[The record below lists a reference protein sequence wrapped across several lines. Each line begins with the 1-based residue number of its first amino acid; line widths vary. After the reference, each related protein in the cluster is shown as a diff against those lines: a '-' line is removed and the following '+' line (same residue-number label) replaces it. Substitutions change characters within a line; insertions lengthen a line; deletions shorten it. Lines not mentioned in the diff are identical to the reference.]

1 MNIKSGR
8 RQFSVRSL
16 MIVAAVLIAA
26 LWFGLPRL
34 RSEHGANAAAK
45 NSGGAVPVK
54 AALVEKR
61 TIPIRLSAVGNVE
74 AFTAVA
80 VKSRVDGQIIRVLFR
95 EGDRVAKGAP
105 LFELDPRPF
114 IAGVKQAEAAL
125 ERDRAQLANATSQRN
140 RYEDLLRKHF
150 VSDEAFNQ
158 IRTNFD
164 SAVAVVHADEANLDN
179 LRLQLEFA
187 TIRSPIDGVAGRVL
201 IQEGNLVKA
210 NDVNPLVT
218 LNQVSPIYVAFSAPE
233 QQLASIRQVM
243 GSATQKVLATV
254 PGTNDAAEGKLTFID
269 NAVDS
274 TTGSIK
280 LKAVFPNADRK
291 LWPGQ
296 FVNVSLLLGQQAD
309 ATVVPATAVQNG
321 PEGQIAFVVH
331 DDQTVEVRK
340 VTLQRN
346 TGDLAVVASGLA
358 PGEKVV
364 TEGQLRLADKSK
376 VAIAQDKAP

>member
-1 MNIKSGR
+1 
-8 RQFSVRSL
+8 
-16 MIVAAVLIAA
+16 
-26 LWFGLPRL
+26 L